1 MRIAFTYLQ
10 DVNERIV
17 IMKKEKKIMIIFNL
31 LLFLWF
37 FLDMT
42 GLSIFGNTL
51 VSRSYKEDGIFFLI
65 YLVLLL
71 GFLINEKIG
80 LYILTLWLFLWFM
93 TQFLSH
99 WYFTIFGPWEKK
111 RQYFSE
117 TIKLFQTKEVYIPDI
132 YHIVL
137 HVLILLALI
146 GCIRYFICGK
156 KKI

>member
-1 MRIAFTYLQ
+1 
-10 DVNERIV
+10 
-17 IMKKEKKIMIIFNL
+17 MKKEKKILLAFNFF
-31 LLFLWF
+31 LLFWF
-37 FLDMT
+37 FLDMI
-42 GLSIFGNTL
+42 GLSLFGNTL
-51 VSRSYKEDGIFFLI
+51 VSRSFKDDGIFFII

-71 GFLINEKIG
+71 VFLINEKIG
-80 LYILTLWLFLWFM
+80 LYPLSFWLFLWFV

-111 RQYFSE
+111 RQYFSD

-137 HVLILLALI
+137 HALILLALA
-146 GCIRYFICGK
+146 GSIRYLISRK